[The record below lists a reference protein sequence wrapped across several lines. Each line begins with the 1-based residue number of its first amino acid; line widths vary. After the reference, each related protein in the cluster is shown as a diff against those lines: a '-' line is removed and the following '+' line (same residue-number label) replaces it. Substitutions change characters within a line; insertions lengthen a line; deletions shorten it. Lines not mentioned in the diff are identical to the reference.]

1 MVSTILNIALW
12 VFSIAGY
19 VIYNLY
25 QKNVKL
31 EEMLTKQQQ
40 VMQSL
45 EVVIVESDKALKELD
60 KLGAFRSDDEIGFF
74 FEAVKNIQEILNGYV
89 PKK

>member
-1 MVSTILNIALW
+1 MVTTILNIALW